1 MIYPNLVLHMHSLG
15 LSVEEVSTGRSDDL
29 PQPCPPHALSWP
41 LCGGGQYWEVLMINP
56 YLVLHMR
63 SLGLSVEE
71 VSTGRF

>member
-1 MIYPNLVLHMHSLG
+1 MRSLG
-15 LSVEEVSTGRSDDL
+15 LSVEGVST
-29 PQPCPPHALSWP
+29 
-41 LCGGGQYWEVLMINP
+41 WEVLMIYP